1 MYNFGSVI
9 TGEIQG
15 ERTISGG
22 WEIIGN
28 YSKLFRALMEN
39 PAGNRKLWKNYA
51 ELSHRGVFF
60 ATTASNFRGTA
71 SSYARDRPYQ

>member
-1 MYNFGSVI
+1 MI
-9 TGEIQG
+9 AGEIQG

-28 YSKLFRALMEN
+28 YSKLFRALLEN
-39 PAGNRKLWKNYA
+39 PVGNRKLWENYS

-60 ATTASNFRGTA
+60 ATDEHKQSADRERERGGE
-71 SSYARDRPYQ
+71 RPSVESF